1 VHTRLFLELLHHVPF
16 IRQFIRTLKGHG
28 LFPCSPVILVLKLS
42 SILHRSS
49 LVNQVCYIYIIIIV
63 IFFYVLVNRVGSCV
77 LCKDFYN
84 LQQAC
89 PIESM
94 QRFLW
99 FAALYQ
105 RGHDVNINEI
115 LFCGQELGYSFWSQN
130 NQEQLGG
137 VCSGGTKGKDAKDNF
152 FFCENNISFFFCR
165 FTHVQEK
172 RELILANNTAA
183 VQFLW
188 INSFF
193 FFFLP
198 PRKKGKHGVYAL
210 VLVGDCG
217 LAC

>member
-1 VHTRLFLELLHHVPF
+1 MHTRLFLELLHHVPF

-63 IFFYVLVNRVGSCV
+63 IFFYFLVNRVGSCV

-115 LFCGQELGYSFWSQN
+115 LFCGQELGYSFWSQIIKN
-130 NQEQLGG
+130 NWG
-137 VCSGGTKGKDAKDNF
+137 VFVLVGQKGKTQRTIF
-152 FFCENNISFFFCR
+152 FFCENNISFFFVGLRSMCKKKENWFWQTTLQR
-165 FTHVQEK
+165 CSSC
-172 RELILANNTAA
+172 ELI
-183 VQFLW
+183 V
-188 INSFF
+188 FF
-193 FFFLP
+193 FFFC
-198 PRKKGKHGVYAL
+198 PREKKANMVFTLLYWL
-210 VLVGDCG
+210 VIVD
-217 LAC
+217 

>member
-1 VHTRLFLELLHHVPF
+1 ML
-16 IRQFIRTLKGHG
+16 
-28 LFPCSPVILVLKLS
+28 
-42 SILHRSS
+42 
-49 LVNQVCYIYIIIIV
+49 YIYIIIIV
-63 IFFYVLVNRVGSCV
+63 IFFYFLVNRVGSCV

-152 FFCENNISFFFCR
+152 FFCENSVSFFFVGLRSMCKKKENWFWQTTLQR
-165 FTHVQEK
+165 CSSC
-172 RELILANNTAA
+172 ELIG
-183 VQFLW
+183 
-188 INSFF
+188 F